1 MTITKLTKLAASLI
15 VLTSTSGLLPARAE
29 ADRLSVVASFSVI
42 GDFARIVGG
51 EGIELRTLVG
61 PDGDAHVYE
70 PKPADAIALARADV
84 VLVNGLSF
92 EGFLQRLVE
101 ASGTSAQIAV
111 LTEGA
116 DILHDP
122 NGGHYHYVNGE
133 AIFHAAPN
141 DPHVWQSVAN
151 ARVYVD
157 NIARA
162 FCAADAERCASYET
176 NANAYRD
183 QLTALDAEIRQ
194 AVAAIPAD
202 RRVAVVAHNAFRY
215 FERDYGVSFLAP
227 QGVSTESE
235 ASAAD
240 VASLI
245 REIQEKRASAV
256 FAENIA
262 DARLVEQIASEAG
275 LSLGG
280 TLYSDALSQPDGPAS
295 TYFEMMRHN
304 IKTLT
309 AAVKGG

>member
-1 MTITKLTKLAASLI
+1 MTKLNRLAASLI
-15 VLTSTSGLLPARAE
+15 AITFAGFMPPAQAE
-29 ADRLSVVASFSVI
+29 TDKLSVVASFSII
-42 GDFARIVGG
+42 GDFAKQVGG
-51 EGIELRTLVG
+51 DRIELRTLVG
-61 PDGDAHVYE
+61 PDSDAHVYE

-84 VLVNGLSF
+84 VLVNGLLF

-101 ASGTSAQIAV
+101 ASGTSATIAT

-122 NGGHYHYVNGE
+122 NGGHYHYSGGQ

-141 DPHVWQSVAN
+141 DPHAWQSVAN
-151 ARVYVD
+151 AKVYVQ

-162 FCAADAERCASYET
+162 FCEADKNGCLTYE
-176 NANAYRD
+176 ANAATYVGELAD
-183 QLTALDAEIRQ
+183 LDVEVKQ
-194 AVAAIPAD
+194 AIDAIPAE

-215 FERDYGVSFLAP
+215 FERDYGMTFLSP

-245 REIQEKRASAV
+245 REIREKRAAAV

-275 LSLGG
+275 LTLGG
-280 TLYSDALSQPDGPAS
+280 TLYSDALSPEDGPS
-295 TYFEMMRHN
+295 PTYVDLMRHN
-304 IKTLT
+304 VNTLGK
-309 AAVKGG
+309 AINGG